1 VRFALRTAFLSLL
14 LLGSTAAFP
23 QSEPSKLFETMQA
36 LDTQL
41 FDAANH
47 CDYEKLPE
55 RRFIG
60 AFSDTE
66 LIGGFIA
73 TNLFIYPMTRR

>member
-1 VRFALRTAFLSLL
+1 MRFALRTAFLSLL
-14 LLGSTAAFP
+14 LLGSTTAFP

-47 CDYEKLPE
+47 CDYEKLTAIVDKNLE
-55 RRFIG
+55 FYH
-60 AFSDTE
+60 DQ
-66 LIGGFIA
+66 GG
-73 TNLFIYPMTRR
+73 LTRSREALVETFQ